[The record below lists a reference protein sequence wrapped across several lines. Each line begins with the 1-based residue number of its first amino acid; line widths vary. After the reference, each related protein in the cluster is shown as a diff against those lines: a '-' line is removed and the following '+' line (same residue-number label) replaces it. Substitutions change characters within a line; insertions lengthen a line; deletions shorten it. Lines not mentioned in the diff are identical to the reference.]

1 MGYNSL
7 GMGFGNVSG
16 NLFANVYNLYTCIY
30 MYILIWIILC
40 YLVCVIQHH
49 IILIQ
54 IHNCVSNIWCSSIVA
69 YQCVQYCIYLH
80 NCKIDKH
87 RLWLKFFCSKIEM
100 VPEFFSFDNPMN
112 IFVFH
117 LWTKLNICWMN
128 YLYEWLAYGDQVI

>member
-7 GMGFGNVSG
+7 GMGFGNVIG

-30 MYILIWIILC
+30 ILIWIIMC

-54 IHNCVSNIWCSSIVA
+54 IHNCVSNIGFSSIVA

-80 NCKIDKH
+80 NCKIDKR
-87 RLWLKFFCSKIEM
+87 RL
-100 VPEFFSFDNPMN
+100 
-112 IFVFH
+112 
-117 LWTKLNICWMN
+117 
-128 YLYEWLAYGDQVI
+128 